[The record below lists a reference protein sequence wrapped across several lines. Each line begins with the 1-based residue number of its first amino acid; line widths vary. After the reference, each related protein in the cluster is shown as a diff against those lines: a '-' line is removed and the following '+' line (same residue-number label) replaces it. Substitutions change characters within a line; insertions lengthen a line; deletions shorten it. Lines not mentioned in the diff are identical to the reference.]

1 MMMTMTILLLISN
14 GVYTETIMA
23 ILILMMSTLAIIL
36 IQVMIL
42 EVIK

>member
-23 ILILMMSTLAIIL
+23 IPILMMSTLAIIL
-36 IQVMIL
+36 IPVMIL

>member
-36 IQVMIL
+36 IPVMIL